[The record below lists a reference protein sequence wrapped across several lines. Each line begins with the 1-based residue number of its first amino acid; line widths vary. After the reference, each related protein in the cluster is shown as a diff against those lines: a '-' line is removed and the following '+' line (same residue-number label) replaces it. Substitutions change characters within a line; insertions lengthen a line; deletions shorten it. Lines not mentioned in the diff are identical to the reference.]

1 MVSLASSLRRALE
14 ASLLLGL
21 LVAVASCGDDLVE
34 PGEPSG
40 PQTPADVE
48 YAPSLGVVLDDMTIL
63 PSGIYIQTLQEGDL
77 EQDPVTS
84 GTVFVD
90 YTLWLPDG
98 RQIDSS
104 LVPGRGPLSF
114 TFGAGSV
121 IPGFEQGVSGM
132 RVGELRRI
140 LVPSELGYG
149 DRVNGAIPANS
160 VLVFEVELVS
170 VEPDPAA

>member
-1 MVSLASSLRRALE
+1 MASPIPLLRHPLRTSLVV
-14 ASLLLGL
+14 LLL
-21 LVAVASCGDDLVE
+21 AVVGCGEDLVE
-34 PGEPSG
+34 PDVTTG

-48 YAPSLGVVLDDMTIL
+48 FDPSLGVVLGDMTVL
-63 PSGIYIQTLQEGDL
+63 PSGVYIQTLREGDA

-90 YTLWLPDG
+90 YTLWLPNG

-104 LVPGRGPLSF
+104 AGRGPLNF
-114 TFGAGSV
+114 TFGEAGV

-132 RVGELRRI
+132 RIDEVRRI

-149 DRVNGAIPANS
+149 DRANGPIPANS
-160 VLVFEVELVS
+160 VLVFEVELLS
-170 VEPDPAA
+170 VDEPPTL